1 MSYLIILESVG
12 SYFNYETKTLYPVT
26 EHGTA
31 DLHCP
36 TPIEEEDIEWFGH
49 LDQTDENIL
58 KEFGVDI
65 PNPSNY

>member
-26 EHGTA
+26 ENGTA

-36 TPIEEEDIEWFGH
+36 TPIEEVDGEWFGY
-49 LDQTDENIL
+49 LDQKDENIL
-58 KEFGVDI
+58 RDFNVKI
-65 PNPSNY
+65 PIDY